1 MPRSE
6 IIAQYGHRIRVRA
19 CGLLFDSFSHPES
32 LLMVSFRDMYDQS
45 FWMPPGGGVEFGET
59 LEAAL
64 KREMRE
70 ETGLDVAVGPL
81 IYVSE
86 FINGPFH
93 ALEYYFLCQEA
104 GGHIQIGSD
113 PELVM
118 QVLEQVA
125 FIPLSSFHE
134 QNIRPS
140 FIRDYLQADQRA
152 GFKMG
157 IRFFRD
163 HQISSSIPKP

>member
-1 MPRSE
+1 MPRPE
-6 IIAQYGHRIRVRA
+6 IVVQYGHRIRVRA
-19 CGLLFDSFSHPES
+19 CGLLFDSSSHPES
-32 LLMVSFRDMYDQS
+32 LLMVSFRDMYDQP

-64 KREMRE
+64 KREIRE
-70 ETGLDVAVGPL
+70 ETGLTVVVGPL

-93 ALEYYFLCQEA
+93 ALEYYFLCQKA
-104 GGHIQIGSD
+104 GGQLQVGSD
-113 PELVM
+113 PELAT

-125 FIPLSSFHE
+125 FIPLSSFE
-134 QNIRPS
+134 DQNIRPS
-140 FIRDYLQADQRA
+140 FIRDYLQMDQRV

-163 HQISSSIPKP
+163 HQISAPSPDP